1 MNKKLIKAEFKRL
14 KKTLKIDYKTHK
26 GKRKYAYRMK
36 KEELLYK
43 KKTAGKDEQKKFQKA
58 LKAAKRDY
66 KKEAF
71 LQKSIYLEKRN
82 LLKKKKRD
90 RLDSV
95 VKIVTERVPESLSGS
110 LTLSYVLIFFAFA
123 LLQSIFVIA
132 ATNYTIEK
140 RASDAMMTVANTLA
154 AGELRAEIAQA
165 VAKENGMNITL
176 YTEAGE
182 VVYSYGMEDFALE
195 FPYNQTYD
203 TPFSYRYQTDDLQI
217 YSMKVETATGV
228 YSLNLAKSM
237 KAENAFLS
245 IVVNLMLI
253 SVALVL
259 SISYFVGYRT
269 ARNLLRPIGVLSRA
283 MNEVSSADLS
293 ARLETDNIRTEL
305 VEVVDSYNRM
315 LDKIEDAY
323 LRQKQFVSDASH
335 ELRTPLAIISGYSD
349 ILSRWGAEDPA
360 IRQEAMDAIITQT
373 ANMQTLVERLLYIT
387 RSENGSNQVDLQPTD
402 LAPLCREILQDFKT
416 IHPEKGFELEG
427 EAAAQCDPHL
437 MRQLLTILLDNS
449 VKFTPEKGRIFI
461 GLSAEEGH
469 VFLKVTDNGV
479 GMTEEVAAR
488 IFERFYKGDSSHNEK
503 GFGLGLS
510 IAKLITET
518 QGGTIAVASAPGK
531 GTTFTITLQNI

>member
-387 RSENGSNQVDLQPTD
+387 RSENGSIQVDLQPTD

-416 IHPEKGFELEG
+416 IHPEKVFELEG

-531 GTTFTITLQNI
+531 GTTFTIALQNI